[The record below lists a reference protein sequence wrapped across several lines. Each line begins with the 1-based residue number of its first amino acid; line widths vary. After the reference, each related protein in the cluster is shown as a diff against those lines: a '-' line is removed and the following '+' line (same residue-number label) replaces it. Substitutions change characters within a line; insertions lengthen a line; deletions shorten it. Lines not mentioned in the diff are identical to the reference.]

1 LIAMVPGTSPISPQM
16 VSSSREEANFA
27 RLSSRMSSLR
37 LESMMDETLVPKETL
52 ERNGVEESDPAHRN
66 TRRLNMAEIFEIH
79 NLEQGL

>member
-1 LIAMVPGTSPISPQM
+1 
-16 VSSSREEANFA
+16 
-27 RLSSRMSSLR
+27 MSSLR